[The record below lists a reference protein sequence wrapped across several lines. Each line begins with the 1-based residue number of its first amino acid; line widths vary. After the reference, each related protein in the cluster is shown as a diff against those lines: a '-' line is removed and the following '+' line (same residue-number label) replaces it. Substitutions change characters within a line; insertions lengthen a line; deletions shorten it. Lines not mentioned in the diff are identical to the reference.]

1 VRALGASLVAVL
13 LASGC
18 AEERSARGPGL
29 VGESP
34 AEVPATEPAPLPA
47 TLPGASCRNVNAG
60 NPANF
65 PDFVGVTLDSNAEAQ
80 PGGAIEQITF
90 RFRPAADAPK
100 DPPWHFV
107 SFVEELV
114 TEGEARPVDVEGNA
128 FLLVSFQAIG
138 VDLSEEQPV
147 EVYTGPK
154 RFTPEFGTLKEA
166 VHLGDFE
173 GQVTWGLGL
182 ADRTCF
188 VLDAAPDHLTLTFP
202 SAAAA

>member
-1 VRALGASLVAVL
+1 VRTLGALLSVAL
-13 LASGC
+13 LAAGC
-18 AEERSARGPGL
+18 GESRQARGPGI
-29 VGESP
+29 VRQSP
-34 AEVPATEPAPLPA
+34 DAPATEPAPVPA
-47 TLPGASCRNVNAG
+47 TLPGASCKNVNAG

-65 PDFVGVTLDSNAEAQ
+65 PDFVGVELE
-80 PGGAIEQITF
+80 GAIASPSGAETETIIFQ
-90 RFRPAADAPK
+90 FRPAPDAPQ
-100 DPPWHFV
+100 DPPWHFI

-114 TEGEARPVDVEGNA
+114 TEGEARPVKVEGNA

-138 VDLSEEQPV
+138 VDLSSEQPV

-154 RFTPEFGTLKEA
+154 RITPDGPVLKEA

-188 VLDAAPDHLTLTFP
+188 VVDAAPDHLALTFP
-202 SAAAA
+202 SVPAA

>member
-1 VRALGASLVAVL
+1 VRALGALLVAVL
-13 LASGC
+13 TAVGC
-18 AEERSARGPGL
+18 AEERSARSPGL

-34 AEVPATEPAPLPA
+34 AEVPATEPTPLPVD
-47 TLPGASCRNVNAG
+47 LPGASCRNVNAG

-65 PDFVGVTLDSNAEAQ
+65 PDFVDVFVGQESETHPEAHRDV
-80 PGGAIEQITF
+80 IEF
-90 RFRPAADAPK
+90 RFKPAPDAPN
-100 DPPWHFV
+100 DPPWHFI
-107 SFVEELV
+107 SFVDELV

-154 RFTPEFGTLKEA
+154 RFTPDLPVVKEA
-166 VHLGDFE
+166 VWLGDFE

-182 ADRTCF
+182 AERTCF
-188 VLDAAPDHLTLTFP
+188 VVDATANHLELQFP
-202 SAAAA
+202 STAAA